1 MNSPHLWWYVTR
13 ASAVVAW
20 ALMTLSVVWGTLLST
35 RVLRKVD
42 NPSWL
47 QDLHRYLGGTAIVMV
62 ILHMVTLILDGW
74 LHFSLSEVLVPFA
87 AAYRSFPVAIGI
99 LAFYLLIAVQG
110 SSLLLRWLPRRF
122 WKVVH
127 YSSYLIVVLVS
138 FHAGLTGTDVT
149 ALWYRI
155 VALSLIGLSVV
166 AVLVRVITGTRSTSG
181 RGSAAVRIVSAVEA
195 RDGTVHSGD
204 GIATGSVALPL
215 FLDRVRM
222 RIAATFDVSEGVLGI
237 RLVPTDREFLPV
249 WQAGAHLT
257 LILPNGLERQY
268 SLCGDPADRSHFDI
282 AVLRTSDSL
291 GGSSWIHS
299 NARPDVQLK
308 VTGPINH
315 FELEPA
321 YSYTFIAGGI
331 GITPIKA
338 MIESL
343 PQRREWHLVY
353 VGRSRGSMAFADELV
368 DRYPGRVLVHA
379 SDENVGGLNF
389 EKFLAAVETDVYCC
403 GPEALTAR
411 VAAAVPRERLHV
423 ERFQPIERT
432 AIGGSQSVE
441 VSCRKS
447 KKDFHVPAGQSILDA
462 LQHNGLPVL
471 GSCRKGVC
479 GTCEVRVVSGLPD
492 HLDSVVD
499 DEEKD
504 RAGIMF
510 PCVSRATT
518 PQLVLDI

>member
-1 MNSPHLWWYVTR
+1 MNSPHLWWYITR
-13 ASAVVAW
+13 ASAVIAW

-35 RVLRKVD
+35 RVLRRVD
-42 NPSWL
+42 SPSWL
-47 QDLHRYLGGTAIVMV
+47 LDLHRYLGGTAIVMV
-62 ILHMVTLILDGW
+62 VIHMVTLMLDGW
-74 LHFSLSEVLVPFA
+74 LHFSISEVLVPFA

-110 SSLLLRWLPRRF
+110 SSLLMRWLPRRF

-155 VALSLIGLSVV
+155 VAISIIGLSVV
-166 AVLVRVITGTRSTSG
+166 AVLVRVIAGTRSAPG
-181 RGSAAVRIVSAVEA
+181 RSSAVVRKVPAVEA
-195 RDGTVHSGD
+195 REGTIRSGD
-204 GIATGSVALPL
+204 GLATGSVAPPL
-215 FLDRVRM
+215 VLDRVTM
-222 RIAATFDVSEGVLGI
+222 RIAATFHVSDEVLGI
-237 RLVPTDREFLPV
+237 RLVPTDRDVLPV
-249 WQAGAHLT
+249 WHAGAHIT

-299 NARPDVQLK
+299 NARPGAQLK
-308 VTGPINH
+308 VTGPLNH

-353 VGRSRGSMAFADELV
+353 VGRSRSSMAFADELI
-368 DRYPGRVLVHA
+368 DGYPGRVLLHA
-379 SDENVGGLNF
+379 SDENVGSLNF
-389 EKFLAAVETDVYCC
+389 EKFLATVQTDVYCC
-403 GPEALTAR
+403 GPEALMTR
-411 VAAAVPRERLHV
+411 VAALVPRERMHV
-423 ERFQPIERT
+423 ERFQPIER
-432 AIGGSQSVE
+432 AAVGGSKSVQ

-462 LQHNGLPVL
+462 LEENGLPIL

-479 GTCEVRVVSGLPD
+479 GSCEVRVVGGLPY
-492 HLDSVVD
+492 HLDSVID

-504 RAGIMF
+504 RAGIMY